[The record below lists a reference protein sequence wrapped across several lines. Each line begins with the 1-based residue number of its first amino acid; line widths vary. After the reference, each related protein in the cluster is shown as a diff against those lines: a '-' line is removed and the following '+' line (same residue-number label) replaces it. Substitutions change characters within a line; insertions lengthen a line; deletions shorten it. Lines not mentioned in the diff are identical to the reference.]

1 MTLVCVSKA
10 VNHDWSSVHF
20 SSHYFLSPHGNYL
33 HVDFLFEV
41 RQKDKYFYVMQISN
55 NLRFVDLVS

>member
-1 MTLVCVSKA
+1 MIRC
-10 VNHDWSSVHF
+10 SVHF
-20 SSHYFLSPHGNYL
+20 SGHYFLSPHGNYL

-55 NLRFVDLVS
+55 NLRFVDVVS